1 MPQNTNLNISPYFDD
16 FDKDKNFYRVLYRPG
31 FPIQAREL
39 TTMQSILQNQIEN
52 MGQHFFK
59 EGAMVIPGQVGY
71 DLNVQAI
78 VLQQAFLGVD
88 VETYRAQLSD
98 KIISGLTSGIRA
110 KVLYSIPATEST
122 KGYITLYVKYID
134 SGDTISETNVRG
146 FQANEQ
152 LICESELTF
161 GTTLIEIG
169 SPFAQLLPVDA
180 TAVAAVAYINE
191 GIYFI
196 RGHFVNVPS
205 SYIILDQ
212 YTNNP
217 SYRIGLEV
225 AESIVTP
232 EDDTSLN
239 DNAAGTSNYSAP
251 GGHRFKI
258 STTLVKKP
266 IADETD
272 KNFIELIRIRDSKIE
287 QLVNTSAYSQ
297 LEKSLA
303 RRTFEESGDY
313 VIDTFDVKLR
323 EHRNDGFNNGVY
335 SAGQSSRAGQPA
347 SEEYAA
353 IEVSP
358 GRAYIKGYRTEFL
371 TPQYVDLKKPRDFV
385 GIQNTII
392 PLEWGQYLKVF
403 GVYGWPNFTGE
414 GVSDAYQIL
423 DLQDGWTTSTNNS
436 VTGQKIGR
444 ARCVQLQKSGAGLF
458 DMYLMDIQ
466 LYTAVNFVAGNTTV
480 AVGDK
485 LVGRISGAT
494 GFVTDDFSGQ
504 RVSMEQVSGTFIDGE
519 VITRDGRVVGT
530 LDAVHTYKITDVRS
544 VIGRNAQSVVSF
556 AAKLLLNDRAVIRG
570 SSITIDQAGS
580 PPKIT
585 GTNGSKFE
593 QDLRPGDVISP
604 DGLSSPQG
612 EKTLVIT
619 KAVKNAINLTA
630 GNNTGVTPY
639 VFDYQAQ
646 TATIDTSLTKGSIT
660 DGTYTTVVR
669 YRPYLYGQNQPSGQL
684 SQDLPKRT
692 IKSITDES
700 FFVFRTFDNKT
711 VVSGGLTVAL
721 PESEQF
727 AALDDDNYILTILAE
742 GGSAYSVGQNLDIE
756 ALADAQ
762 TLTVTYGA
770 DRQSITIGGLT
781 NVTTVKL
788 TALVSKNIV
797 SRKIKTASKMR
808 AMKISRTAK
817 QQDVQRFGLLYGG
830 LYGTRI
836 EDSEISFGLN
846 DVYKLHAVY
855 ESSDDNPPK
864 VPYIVLSEAT
874 FFAPGT
880 VITGGTSG
888 ARAIVVSFINSTL
901 RLYNVDLNGSQ
912 FSPGETV
919 TGVDADNNVLTATID
934 DADGSVEKGSKV
946 ITNQYELNQ
955 SQNAFFYDVSRL
967 IRKPGTT
974 PPTRQM
980 MVVFDYFIHEASGD
994 YFSGQSYTG
1003 IDFAD
1008 IPSPLLKG
1016 SSRTVRDQLD
1026 FRPAVGE
1033 LATGQGTVGSPFE
1046 VTCATLDFDARQF
1059 STTGQGAGA
1068 AAAATLFDIPKA
1080 ETEFRCDF
1088 DYYLPRTDK
1097 LFLTHDNDLQLIE
1110 GISSEDPQPPDNIQ
1124 SAMCLA
1130 TLKHRA
1136 FMFDPERDSTI
1147 NQEIIRRYTMKDI
1160 GDLDKRITNVEYYT
1174 ALSLLEV
1181 KAENTASY
1189 DENGF
1194 DRLKNGFV
1202 VDDFSDH
1209 KIGDVNSADYK
1220 CSLDFKEGIMRPS
1233 HFTNN
1238 VPLGINNTK
1247 SVNVVTTP
1255 ANICMLPYEN
1265 VVIVEQPY
1273 ASRSENV
1280 NPFNVFTFIGRI
1292 DLTPTSDDWLETNR
1306 LPARVENIEGDF
1318 ASVAAENNI
1327 DPNTGFAPIQWGG
1340 WETNWVGESLVS
1352 TDTIINRTG
1361 SHSGGGTWVGT
1372 RHQGLEFIHERRT
1385 FEIRENQ
1392 SRQGIRTRIV
1402 PKIERKSMGD
1412 SILSQTAVPWI
1423 RSRNLAFDV
1432 YRMKPRTRVYC
1443 FFDGVDITPYIT
1455 PKVIE
1460 LNKTG
1465 NNSNVKNEVVTTMGA
1480 NAFNQPSDSTIDNSN
1495 QIPFVVGETVVGIE
1509 SGVKLKVAAADDEYV
1524 TTPYGTGAATL
1535 PTSYASNTNL
1545 LNVDINEMASTAN
1558 GEFQGNIKIG
1568 ELLVGQT
1575 SGAAAYVKD
1584 RRLLTDNVGN
1594 FKGTFFIPN
1603 PKIDSN
1609 PRWATGTRTI
1619 RFTTSATNERTPG
1632 TVDSSADA
1640 EYRATGTLQ
1649 TVRENILAIRN
1660 AELVRDTVTDERT
1673 INSTR
1678 SETRQIGWYDPLAQS
1693 FIVDEE
1699 GGIMITGV
1707 EIFFRTKDSNIPI
1720 SMQIRTMENGSP
1732 TKDILPLSDITIN
1745 AADVEVSES
1754 AAIPTRFTF
1763 RSPVYIKQSVE
1774 YCFVLLSDSNEY
1786 QVWISRMGDVE
1797 KSGNRTISEQP
1808 YAGVLFK
1815 SQNASTWTA
1824 DQYEDLKFTIY
1835 KAAFDTTLDGT
1846 VTLENVEMGET
1857 NGGYTRLLDN
1867 PLVTIQPEQVLTLPV
1882 AGGPFSY
1889 TVGARLT
1896 QSPSGASATV
1906 SAFDSTS
1913 TPNVITI
1920 NDISGIWSA
1929 GFLDANNNAFQG
1941 IVSSQATAIF
1951 QLSTVSNGDFSPRP
1965 NPATGT
1971 ATTTVDIITGSTSN
1985 STARVTAYYATGDT
1999 LPDGNTA
2006 SNPVL
2011 YVNYVD
2017 KDFDLADTLSEN
2029 GGVVTATITSVA
2041 YSGDTRNIYP
2051 VSAPSYQAKDRKIL
2065 VYHKN
2070 HCMHQR
2076 TNNVDI
2082 RGVISEVPPTTLTSS
2097 LSAGATS
2104 INVEAGAAFHTQVNG
2119 QAIGNLNPGYLMI
2132 GSEIIQYSA
2141 ISSDGKVITVA
2152 TSGRGSNTTADQDHP
2167 TGSQVFCYNFD
2178 GIPLTEINKVHD
2190 SIGDPWMDHYLL
2202 NTTSVANNGIRGGG
2216 INAIA
2221 SQNFQFET
2229 LRPSVAN
2236 LVFPETSI
2244 VARVNTTSGTS
2255 VGDGT
2260 TVVDQAS
2267 FVNNGTYYDITLNTE
2282 NYFTTPQLICSK
2294 VNEDNKLGGNKSIS
2308 LDLTLHTDNA
2318 NVSPYV
2324 DLDRTSLITVSNRI
2338 NQWPG
2343 GPQPLGINSLIEA
2356 TADVSLEPS
2365 GDQNDAVYLT
2375 RIANLAQLSRTLK
2388 IDFGCYRPQ
2397 GTEVRV
2403 YIKTY
2408 ESGSEVDPNTINF
2421 VEVQP
2426 KGSIAASDVFEFRD
2440 YSYEAVGLNFNAF
2453 QVKIVLRSKNQATV
2467 PQVIDFRSTAL
2478 AT

>member
-88 VETYRAQLSD
+88 VETYRTQLSG

-122 KGYITLYVKYID
+122 RGYITLYVKYID
-134 SGDTISETNVRG
+134 SGDTVSETSVRG
-146 FQANEQ
+146 FQENEQ
-152 LICESELTF
+152 LISESELTF

-205 SYIILDQ
+205 AYIILDQ

-225 AESIVTP
+225 SESIVTP

-266 IADETD
+266 ITDETD
-272 KNFIELIRIRDSKIE
+272 KNFIELVRIRNSKVE

-303 RRTFEESGDY
+303 RRTYEESGDY
-313 VIDTFDVKLR
+313 VIDTFDVSLR
-323 EHRNDGFNNGVY
+323 EHLNDGFNHGVY
-335 SAGQSSRAGQPA
+335 SPGQSSREGQAA
-347 SEEYAA
+347 SEEWAA

-371 TPQYVDLKKPRDFV
+371 TPQYVDLPKPRDFEA
-385 GIQNTII
+385 IQNTII
-392 PLEWGQYLKVF
+392 PLEWGQYVKVF
-403 GVYGWPNFTGE
+403 DVYGWPNFTGE
-414 GVSDAYQIL
+414 GVQDAYQIV
-423 DLQDGWTTSTNNS
+423 DLYDGWGLNTGASIS
-436 VTGQKIGR
+436 GQKIGR
-444 ARCVQLQKSGAGLF
+444 ARCVQLQKSGAGIF
-458 DMYLMDIQ
+458 DMYMMDIQ
-466 LYTAVNFVAGNTTV
+466 MYTGINFVAGNTTV
-480 AVGDK
+480 STGDK

-494 GFVTDDFSGQ
+494 GFVTSDFSGT
-504 RVSMEQVSGTFIDGE
+504 RVSLEQVSGNFVDGE

-530 LDAVHTYKITDVRS
+530 LDAVHTYKVIDARS
-544 VIGRNAQSVVSF
+544 AVGYNASSIVSF
-556 AAKLLLNDRAVIRG
+556 LANFLLNDRQAIRG
-570 SSITIDQAGS
+570 ASITVDLNGS

-593 QDLRPGDVISP
+593 QDLRPGDVLCP
-604 DGLSSPQG
+604 DGLSSPEG
-612 EKTLVIT
+612 EKTFVIT
-619 KAVKNAINLTA
+619 KAVKNAINLTSQ
-630 GNNTGVTPY
+630 NNTGVTPY

-646 TATIDTSLTKGSIT
+646 TATVDTSLTKGSIT

-669 YRPYLYGQNQPSGQL
+669 YRPYLYGQNIPAGQL
-684 SQDLPKRT
+684 SQDMPKKT
-692 IKSITDES
+692 IKSISDES

-756 ALADAQ
+756 ALSDSGA
-762 TLTVTYGA
+762 LSVTYGA

-808 AMKISRTAK
+808 AMKITRTAK

-836 EDSEISFGLN
+836 EDTEISFGLN

-864 VPYIVLSEAT
+864 IPYIVLSEAT

-880 VITGGTSG
+880 VVTGGTSG

-901 RLYNVDLNGSQ
+901 RLYNVDLNGSA

-919 TGVDADNNVLTATID
+919 TGVDTDNNVLTATID

-955 SQNAFFYDVSRL
+955 AQNPFFYDVSRL
-967 IRKPGTT
+967 VRKPGTT
-974 PPTRQM
+974 PPTRQLM
-980 MVVFDYFIHEASGD
+980 AVFDYFIHEASGD

-1003 IDFAD
+1003 IEFSD
-1008 IPSPLLKG
+1008 IPSPILKG
-1016 SSRTVRDQLD
+1016 SSQTVRDQID

-1097 LFLTHDNDLQLIE
+1097 LFLTHDNKLQLLK
-1110 GISSEDPQPPDNIQ
+1110 GNSSEDPQPPDNMQ
-1124 SAMCLA
+1124 NAMCLA

-1136 FMFDPERDSTI
+1136 YMFTPERDSTI
-1147 NQEIIRRYTMKDI
+1147 NQEIIKRYTMKDI
-1160 GDLDKRITNVEYYT
+1160 GDMEKRLTNVEYYT

-1202 VDDFSDH
+1202 VDDFTDH

-1220 CSLDFKEGIMRPS
+1220 CSLDFKEGILRPS
-1233 HFTNN
+1233 HFTQN
-1238 VPLGINNTK
+1238 VPLKINQTK
-1247 SVNVVTTP
+1247 STNVTTTP
-1255 ANICMLPYEN
+1255 ANICMLPYTDVE
-1265 VVIVEQPY
+1265 IVKQPY
-1273 ASRSENV
+1273 CSRSENV

-1292 DLTPTSDDWLETNR
+1292 DLNPTSDDWIETNR
-1306 LPARVENIEGDF
+1306 LPARVENVEGDF
-1318 ASVAAENNI
+1318 SSVQNELNI

-1340 WETNWVGESLVS
+1340 WETNWVGESLIS

-1385 FEIRENQ
+1385 FAVTENQ

-1412 SILSQTAVPWI
+1412 TILSQTAVPWI
-1423 RSRNLAFDV
+1423 RSRNIAFDV
-1432 YRMKPRTRVYC
+1432 YRMKPRTRVYA
-1443 FFDGVDITPYIT
+1443 FFDGVDITAYIT

-1465 NNSNVKNEVVTTMGA
+1465 SNSNIINEVVTAPGA
-1480 NAFNQPSDSTIDNSN
+1480 NTFNQPSDSTIDNSN

-1509 SGVKLKVAAADDEYV
+1509 SGVKIKVAAADDAYV

-1535 PTSYASNTNL
+1535 PSSYASNTNI
-1545 LNVDINEMASTAN
+1545 LNIDVDEMASTAN

-1568 ELLVGQT
+1568 ELLVGLT
-1575 SGAAAYVKD
+1575 SGAAAYAKD

-1594 FKGTFFIPN
+1594 FKGTFYIPS

-1609 PRWATGTRTI
+1609 PRWSTGTRTI
-1619 RFTTSATNERTPG
+1619 RLTTSASNERTPG
-1632 TVDSSADA
+1632 TVDSSADV

-1660 AELVRDTVTDERT
+1660 AEIVRDTVSDERVLT
-1673 INSTR
+1673 NSTR
-1678 SETRQIGWYDPLAQS
+1678 TETRQIGWYDPLAQS

-1699 GGIMITGV
+1699 GGIMITSV
-1707 EIFFRTKDSNIPI
+1707 DLFFRTKDSNIPL
-1720 SMQIRTMENGSP
+1720 SMQIRTMENGNP
-1732 TKDILPLSDITIN
+1732 TKDILPLSDITVN
-1745 AADVEVSES
+1745 AADVEISES
-1754 AAIPTRFTF
+1754 GLIPTRFTF

-1835 KAAFDTTLDGT
+1835 KAAFDTNVTGT

-1857 NGGYTRLLDN
+1857 NGGYTRLVDN
-1867 PLVTIQPEQVLTLPV
+1867 PVVTIQPEQVLTLPS
-1882 AGGPFSY
+1882 GSFDY

-1896 QSPSGASATV
+1896 QTPSGASGTV
-1906 SAFDSTS
+1906 SAFDSTAS
-1913 TPNVITI
+1913 PNTITI

-1929 GFLDANNNAFQG
+1929 GFLDASNNAFQG

-1971 ATTTVDIITGSTSN
+1971 ATTTNDIITGSTSN

-1999 LPDGNTA
+1999 LPDNNTA
-2006 SNPVL
+2006 TNPVL

-2041 YSGDTRNIYP
+2041 YSGDTRNNYP
-2051 VSAPSYQAKDRKIL
+2051 VSAPSYQAKDRKVL

-2076 TNNVDI
+2076 TNNVDVKGI
-2082 RGVISEVPPTTLTSS
+2082 VSEIPPTTLTSS
-2097 LSAGATS
+2097 LAAGATS
-2104 INVEAGAAFHTQVNG
+2104 INVESAIAFHTQVNG

-2141 ISSDGKVITVA
+2141 IATDGKVITVA
-2152 TSGRGSNTTADQDHP
+2152 TSGRGSNSTADQDHP
-2167 TGSQVFCYNFD
+2167 TGSPVVCYNLD

-2190 SIGDPWMDHYLL
+2190 GIEDPWMDHYLL

-2216 INAIA
+2216 FMAMA
-2221 SQNFQFET
+2221 SQNYQFET

-2244 VARVNTTSGTS
+2244 VSRVNTTSSTS

-2260 TVVDQAS
+2260 AVVDQAS
-2267 FVNNGTYYDITLNTE
+2267 FVNNGAYYDITLNTE
-2282 NYFTTPQLICSK
+2282 NYFATPQMICSK

-2308 LDLTLHTDNA
+2308 LDCTLNTENP

-2324 DLDRTSLITVSNRI
+2324 DLDRTSLITISNRI
-2338 NQWPG
+2338 NYWPG
-2343 GPQPLGINSLIEA
+2343 GPQPLGINSLIES
-2356 TADVSLEPS
+2356 TANVSLEPS

-2397 GTEVRV
+2397 GTETRV
-2403 YIKTY
+2403 YIKTF

-2421 VEVQP
+2421 VEIQP
-2426 KGSIAASDVFEFRD
+2426 KVAIPASDVFEFRD
-2440 YSYEAVGLNFNAF
+2440 YSYEATGLNFNAF
-2453 QVKIVLRSKNQATV
+2453 QVKIVMRSRNQASV
-2467 PQVIDFRSTAL
+2467 PQIIDFRSTAL